1 MHPPIAKN
9 QKGSALIFA
18 MMVLLV
24 LTILGTAML
33 GVVAG
38 NMRTSAE
45 EREFQSSYYIA
56 EAGAVYQMKVIK
68 KELLNLYISTSDS
81 NEFFNAIESYR
92 ILYPME
98 MNSFEHEY
106 GSQPKAVVSF
116 ERLDPMGSNPCT
128 YRITSKGTLDD
139 STRVITKEFK
149 VQWVSGFMSVFS
161 NSQIVLENGEIYG
174 PIGTN
179 DTGGDAILVTG
190 NPYIE
195 DINLLAEA
203 GMVAPY
209 ADWLTNW
216 DSRSSRF
223 TLSEPKTFEMPTF
236 PMFPVYAKMADASV
250 GGFQVINAG
259 SVNITNYRA
268 DNYILNLTDNTYIP
282 TIQIKHN
289 WNLYI
294 NVGNT
299 DKAIIVDDISLA
311 SGHIH
316 LIGDGKLTIYLT
328 NSIYL
333 NAGSGINRPANESDV
348 SQVLDA
354 IEHLS
359 FYMKGSDTGV
369 PKTVDMDGSQ
379 KIYGSLF
386 AEDANIIV
394 SGGAGF
400 QGSVVTGGENVEL
413 SGGTNVVT
421 SLFFAPNASV
431 SLLGGNVFNGPI
443 IANTFFMTGGAVVRY
458 NPRDGIVYN
467 PFGVGY
473 SVGLFD
479 LLPLDG
485 AIREK

>member
-1 MHPPIAKN
+1 MHHPIAKN

-24 LTILGTAML
+24 LSILGTAML
-33 GVVAG
+33 SVVAG
-38 NMRTSAE
+38 NIRTSTA

-68 KELLNLYISTSDS
+68 KELLNLYLSTS
-81 NEFFNAIESYR
+81 NPVEFFNAIEAYR

-98 MNSFEHEY
+98 MNTFEIEY
-106 GSQPKAVVSF
+106 GDQPKAEISF
-116 ERLDPMGSNPCT
+116 ERLDASGSNPCN
-128 YRITSKGTLDD
+128 YRITSKGTLED
-139 STRVITKEFK
+139 SSRIVTKEFK

-161 NSQIVLENGEIYG
+161 EGQMILENGEIYG
-174 PIGTN
+174 PIATN
-179 DTGGDAILVTG
+179 DTGSDAILVTG

-195 DINLLAEA
+195 DINLLAGA
-203 GMVAPY
+203 GIVSSY
-209 ADWLTNW
+209 ADWMNNW
-216 DSRSSRF
+216 DSLFSRF
-223 TLSEPKTFEMPTF
+223 TLNEPKIYEMPTF
-236 PMFPVYAKMADASV
+236 PSFPVYEKMANAFV
-250 GGFQVINAG
+250 GGFQVINDG
-259 SVNITNYRA
+259 SISITNYRA
-268 DNYILNLTDNTYIP
+268 DNYILNLTDNAYIP

-294 NVGNT
+294 NVGST
-299 DKAIIVDDISLA
+299 DKSIVVDDISLA

-328 NSIYL
+328 NNINL
-333 NAGSGINRPANESDV
+333 NAGSGINRPADESNI
-348 SQVLDA
+348 SQVMNA

-359 FYMKGSDTGV
+359 VYMKGSDTGV
-369 PKTVDMDGSQ
+369 PKTIDMAGSQ

-400 QGSVVTGGENVEL
+400 QGSVVTGGVNVEI

-431 SLLGGNVFNGPI
+431 SLLGGNIFNGPI
-443 IANTFFMTGGAVVRY
+443 ITNTFYITGGAIVSY
-458 NPRDGIVYN
+458 NPKDGIVYN
-467 PFGVGY
+467 PFGVGF

-479 LLPLDG
+479 ILPMDG